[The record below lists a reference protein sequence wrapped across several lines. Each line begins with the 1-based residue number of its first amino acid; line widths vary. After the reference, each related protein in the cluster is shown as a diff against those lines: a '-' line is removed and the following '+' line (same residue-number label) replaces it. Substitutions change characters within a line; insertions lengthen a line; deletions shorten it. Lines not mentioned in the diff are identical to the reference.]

1 MSEPEQQSYNDR
13 SGNTSLDYRNH
24 DSSAGTEMQESKA
37 NISRS
42 ITLALRLENER
53 IELEKYRKLVER
65 ELSKQHSIESIEIE
79 TKNK

>member
-1 MSEPEQQSYNDR
+1 
-13 SGNTSLDYRNH
+13 
-24 DSSAGTEMQESKA
+24 MQESKA